1 MAKYRLQSW
10 QNHNYKLIW
19 NQDALLNTSLFQEN
33 AKIPFWILSVFIAGH
48 LMVFARCY
56 PGLIIPTLSLS
67 KRRTVP
73 RGRCKD
79 AITQKISQR
88 GIWTGTWAPGR
99 RMELVGSILL
109 CLDWVSRAE
118 RIRIQLCSKMSHGT
132 AGLAKGT
139 MDEGSAP
146 FPLPLDP
153 SSGSKMMMLADVWSG
168 KIVAARQ
175 QVNVQLGD
183 LLGC

>member
-146 FPLPLDP
+146 FPLLLDP